1 MSRPAETYITPEE
14 YLTLERQA
22 EFKSEYYDGE
32 IFAMTGASHKHN
44 LITVN
49 IGAEL
54 RNQLKGRACEVYQSD
69 MRVHVPATGLYTY
82 PNVVV
87 VCGEPQLED
96 EHFDTLLNPTLIV
109 EVLSKSTARY
119 DRTGKF
125 SDYRS
130 IPSFAEYLLVVQSE
144 YRVEQSAKQS
154 DGRWLL
160 TDFRSLE
167 DVVRL
172 DSIQCSLSLKE
183 IYDKVS
189 LTQP

>member
-1 MSRPAETYITPEE
+1 
-14 YLTLERQA
+14 
-22 EFKSEYYDGE
+22 
-32 IFAMTGASHKHN
+32 MTGASHQHN

-82 PNVVV
+82 PNVIV

-130 IPSFAEYLLVVQSE
+130 ILPSPS
-144 YRVEQSAKQS
+144 
-154 DGRWLL
+154 
-160 TDFRSLE
+160 T
-167 DVVRL
+167 
-172 DSIQCSLSLKE
+172 CSSCRANIALS
-183 IYDKVS
+183 S
-189 LTQP
+189 PPNNPTGAGC

>member
-1 MSRPAETYITPEE
+1 
-14 YLTLERQA
+14 
-22 EFKSEYYDGE
+22 
-32 IFAMTGASHKHN
+32 MTGASHQHN

-130 IPSFAEYLLVVQSE
+130 IPSFAEYLLVAQSE

>member
-1 MSRPAETYITPEE
+1 MSRQAKTHITPEE
-14 YLTLERQA
+14 YLALERQS
-22 EFKSEYYDGE
+22 EHRSEYYDGE
-32 IFAMTGASHKHN
+32 IFAMTGASLRHN
-44 LITVN
+44 RITLN
-49 IGAEL
+49 IGSEL
-54 RNQLKGRACEVYQSD
+54 NVQLKARECQAFTSD

-82 PNVVV
+82 PDVVV

-96 EHFDTLLNPTLIV
+96 EHLDTLLNPVLIV

-119 DRTGKF
+119 DRTGTF

-130 IPSFAEYLLVVQSE
+130 IPSFAEYLLVAQDE
-144 YRVEQSAKQS
+144 HRVEHYAKQL

-160 TDFRSLE
+160 TEYRSLE
-167 DVVRL
+167 DAAQL

-189 LTQP
+189 IP

>member
-1 MSRPAETYITPEE
+1 MSQPAKTYITPEE
-14 YLTLERQA
+14 YLALERQA
-22 EFKSEYYDGE
+22 EYKSEYYDGE
-32 IFAMTGASHKHN
+32 IFAMTGASRQHN
-44 LITVN
+44 LITLN

-54 RNQLKGRACEVYQSD
+54 RDQLKGRACETYQSD

-82 PNVVV
+82 PDVVV

-96 EHFDTLLNPTLIV
+96 EHFDTLLNPILIV

-119 DRTGKF
+119 DRASKF
-125 SDYRS
+125 TDYRS
-130 IPSFAEYLLVVQSE
+130 IPSFAEYLLVAQDVC
-144 YRVEQSAKQS
+144 RVEQFTKQR

-160 TDFRSLE
+160 TDFCSLD
-167 DVVRL
+167 DVILL

-189 LTQP
+189 APAC